1 MAKIK
6 KIKIWFVY
14 KKTVNKNEKFSKLT
28 RKVIRII
35 NRLEKSYSKNILD
48 LRAIG
53 YKRFI
58 LEHKSIAVDKK
69 DLPVTLLNKKV
80 VFTKKLPAVDKLKK
94 EIKKSSK

>member
-1 MAKIK
+1 MVKMK

-35 NRLEKSYSKNILD
+35 NRLEKFYSKNILD
-48 LRAIG
+48 LRVIE

-58 LEHKSIAVDKK
+58 VEHKSIAINKK
-69 DLPVTLLNKKV
+69 DLPVTLLNKKA
-80 VFTKKLPAVDKLKK
+80 VFTKKLPSAGKLKK
-94 EIKKSSK
+94 EIKKSK